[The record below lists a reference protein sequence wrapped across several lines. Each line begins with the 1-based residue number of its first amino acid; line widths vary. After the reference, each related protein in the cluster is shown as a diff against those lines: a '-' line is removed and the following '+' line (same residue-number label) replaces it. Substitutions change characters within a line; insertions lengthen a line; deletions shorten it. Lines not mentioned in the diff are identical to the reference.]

1 MSQTGMQSRTGVS
14 PVIPIIGLILGIALG
29 LIANYTLDSLADS
42 SDTWHQIQ
50 HGTFFVAGALVG
62 YALTQL
68 YRVARSRM

>member
-1 MSQTGMQSRTGVS
+1 MSETRRAIS
-14 PVIPIIGLILGIALG
+14 PVIPLIGLIIGIALA

-50 HGTFFVAGALVG
+50 HGTFFVGGVFVG

-68 YRVARSRM
+68 YRVARTRA

>member
-1 MSQTGMQSRTGVS
+1 MSETRRAMS
-14 PVIPIIGLILGIALG
+14 PVIPVVGLIVGVALA

-50 HGTFFVAGALVG
+50 HGTFFIAGIFVG

-68 YRVARSRM
+68 YRVARSRA